1 MKSAK
6 RSGFTPGVFFAA
18 ILTAAIFMVSSCKKF
33 SVLNN
38 DPNNITATGASPDY
52 LMAGVLTSTATWYG
66 NLGSGILS
74 GAMQQTYQDAWS
86 TQFSEY
92 QWQTSDWSGNYATL
106 QNNKLLL
113 QKAQANGWA
122 FHQGVA
128 LIMRAFNYGNLADFW
143 GDAPDSMA
151 LQGDQNAAASQFPVF
166 DSQQQIYAHVI
177 ADLQAAIPFL
187 AGGLSDHPEITGV
200 TQSADVF
207 YNGNPVAWKKL
218 AYSLLL
224 RYYLRLSSKMN
235 VQSNVE
241 AIADSVFSGI
251 GDDWAMPFPG
261 IDVNSSYQM
270 ASTYQPQTDFERNKM
285 CGTLTM
291 KLRDLKDPRI
301 VIMAQPIVTPSVVD
315 ATQFAP
321 GDVSTLVTLVNGVR
335 YINPA
340 AATASRYKQFNMA
353 TYTTDRPYGA
363 VLSSLY
369 GLYDTSSVYVGI
381 PISYGNN
388 DFQYNINGSGTQSA
402 SNNNYVSYLRRDIY
416 NKPNGPLLMQR
427 MTSYSEICF
436 DLAEAALKGWN
447 VNGNAASWYNKG
459 IQASFNTWQVFSNY
473 QPDVNSYNGCVKDY
487 NTYIAQPSVAFDGTL
502 QRIMEQKWIAAW
514 QACNEA
520 WMDWRR
526 TGYPAL
532 TIGWASYRKAIPVRF
547 AYFNTELQNNAT
559 NAATAITHLQPS
571 IYVETDGNNSCWSK
585 FWLIQGTG
593 QPW

>member
-6 RSGFTPGVFFAA
+6 RSGSTSGVFFAA
-18 ILTAAIFMVSSCKKF
+18 ILLVTICMVSSCKKF

-38 DPNNITATGASPDY
+38 DPNNITSTGASPDY

-74 GAMQQTYQDAWS
+74 GAMQQTYQDAWGS
-86 TQFSEY
+86 QFSEY
-92 QWQTSDWSGNYATL
+92 QWATSDWSGNYATL
-106 QNNKLLL
+106 ENNKLLL
-113 QKAQANGWA
+113 QKAQANGWQ

-151 LQGDQNAAASQFPVF
+151 LQGDQNASTSQFPVF
-166 DSQQQIYAHVI
+166 DTQQQMYNHVI
-177 ADLQAAIPFL
+177 TDLQAAIPL
-187 AGGLSDHPEITGV
+187 LGGAMSDHPEITGV
-200 TQSADVF
+200 TQSSDVF
-207 YNGNPVAWKKL
+207 YNGNPAAWKKL

-235 VQSNVE
+235 VQANVE
-241 AIADSVFSGI
+241 AIAGSVFSGT
-251 GDDWAMPFPG
+251 GDDWAMAFPG
-261 IDVNSSYQM
+261 IDANSSFQFSS
-270 ASTYQPQTDFERNKM
+270 AFQAQTDFERNKM

-315 ATQFAP
+315 ATKFAP
-321 GDVSTLVTLVNGVR
+321 GDATTLVTLVNGVR

-340 AATASRYKQFNMA
+340 AAAASRYKQFNMA
-353 TYTTDRPYGA
+353 TYSTDRPYGA

-416 NKPNGPLLMQR
+416 NKPNGPLLLQR
-427 MTSYSEICF
+427 MASYSEICF
-436 DLAEAALKGWN
+436 DLAEAAEKGWN
-447 VNGNAASWYNKG
+447 VNGSAASWYYKG
-459 IQASFNTWQVFSNY
+459 IKASFDTWQVFGTY
-473 QPDVNSYNGCVKDY
+473 QPDVNNYYGCVKDY
-487 NTYIAQPSVAFDGTL
+487 NTYIAQTTVAFDGTL

-532 TIGWASYRKAIPVRF
+532 TIGWASYRAAIPVRF
-547 AYFNTELQNNAT
+547 AYFNTELQNNPV
-559 NAATAITHLQPS
+559 NAAAAITHLQPS
-571 IYVETDGNNSCWSK
+571 SYVESDGNNSCWSK
-585 FWLIQGTG
+585 SWLIQGTG